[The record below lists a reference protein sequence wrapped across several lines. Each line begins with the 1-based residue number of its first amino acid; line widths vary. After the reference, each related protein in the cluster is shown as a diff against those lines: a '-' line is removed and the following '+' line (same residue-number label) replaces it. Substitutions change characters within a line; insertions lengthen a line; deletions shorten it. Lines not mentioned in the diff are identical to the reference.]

1 MKVVILADNKIVNL
15 RPQGLK
21 AEWGFSALV
30 NDVLFDTGQSD
41 VAFQNLMLLKQG
53 TPKKLVLSHG
63 HYDHTGGIM
72 EFLRAFDLK
81 IYAHPDAFL
90 PRIYKEEYV
99 GIPFRKEQIS
109 CYAEIIEHK
118 EPVEVSKNI
127 VALGETPREYE
138 QHLLS
143 ESYVLRDGKKE
154 EDAIRDDQSLV
165 VKTDN
170 GLLLLLGCC
179 HSGLR
184 NTVRYAEE
192 VLSDEVKFI
201 VGGTHMI
208 ALNKEKLLEIVKWLE
223 NKIEL
228 IAPSHCT
235 GIVNEFVL
243 REKLGEKYRL
253 IGSGTVLEF

>member
-1 MKVVILADNKIVNL
+1 MKVLILADNKIVDL
-15 RPQGLK
+15 RPQGLR
-21 AEWGFSALV
+21 AEWGFSALMD
-30 NDVLFDTGQSD
+30 DVLFDTGQSS
-41 VAFQNLMLLKQG
+41 VAFQNLMLLKQSK
-53 TPKKLVLSHG
+53 PKKLVLSHG

-72 EFLRAFDLK
+72 EFVRAFDLK

-90 PRIYKEEYV
+90 PRFYKGEYV
-99 GIPFRKEQIS
+99 GMPFRKEQIG

-118 EPVEVSKNI
+118 EPVDVSKSI
-127 VALGETPREYE
+127 VALGEIPREYE

-143 ESYVLRDGKKE
+143 ESYILRDGKKE

-165 VKTDN
+165 VKTDG
-170 GLLLLLGCC
+170 GLLLILGCC

-184 NTVRYAEE
+184 NTIEYAEE
-192 VLSDEVKFI
+192 VLGDEVRFI

-208 ALNKEKLLEIVKWLE
+208 ALSREKLLEIVKWLE
-223 NKIEL
+223 SKIEL

-235 GIVNEFVL
+235 GIENEFVL
-243 REKLGEKYRL
+243 KEKLGEKYRL